1 MKISRFLLQEL
12 NNSLL
17 KFTMSNLM
25 SLIKC
30 GNQTHDMYVVK
41 QDYPLDSKQN
51 VVYKESVYVN
61 KYVLIYDI

>member
-1 MKISRFLLQEL
+1 
-12 NNSLL
+12 
-17 KFTMSNLM
+17 MSNWM

-61 KYVLIYDI
+61 KYVLIQDIETPNVSCKQTECINKV